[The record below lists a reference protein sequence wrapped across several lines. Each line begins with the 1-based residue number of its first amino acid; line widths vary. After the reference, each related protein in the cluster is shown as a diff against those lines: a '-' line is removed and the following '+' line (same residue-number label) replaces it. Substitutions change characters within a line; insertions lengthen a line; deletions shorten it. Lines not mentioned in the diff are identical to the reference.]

1 MRHKNR
7 YNYSV
12 NRQYSYSGLRN
23 TYIENGRGRKE
34 KSYMDY
40 YFNFYIICSCRL
52 CGSIFIM
59 DGMSIFNG
67 DTDDSNIKSTFLD
80 KSKIE
85 HMLYSGEKYEALYVG
100 TEDYLINYPSTKLII
115 LIKR

>member
-23 TYIENGRGRKE
+23 TYTENGRGRK
-34 KSYMDY
+34 KK
-40 YFNFYIICSCRL
+40 NHIWIITL
-52 CGSIFIM
+52 ISILFVLAACVAAFFIM

-67 DTDDSNIKSTFLD
+67 DTYDSNIKSTFLD

-85 HMLYSGEKYEALYVG
+85 HMLYSGEK
-100 TEDYLINYPSTKLII
+100 I
-115 LIKR
+115 